1 MSKGK
6 KKKGKNKAI
15 EEIIEITITEESQ
28 ESAPSS
34 TVAAAF
40 LAGMIFGSLIIITA
54 LGFLVNHF

>member
-15 EEIIEITITEESQ
+15 EECIEIAITEELQ
-28 ESAPSS
+28 ESALSP

-40 LAGMIFGSLIIITA
+40 LAGMIFGSLIMITA